1 MKRLIAILFFLAC
14 PALAQETD
22 TRDVDWEQLRAQA
35 ASLRERAEL
44 MRAAAD
50 ETRATTERACQ
61 GKLLVAGC
69 MEDAHTTHQEAGR
82 SARRIELEAIEI
94 DKRLRRHD
102 YEAKLQKRAEKN
114 RENAIKA
121 AERAEKIRQDE
132 EERRIKNE
140 ERAAKAA
147 ERREK
152 AQRE

>member
-22 TRDVDWEQLRAQA
+22 TREVDWEQLRVQA
-35 ASLRERAEL
+35 ASLRDRAE
-44 MRAAAD
+44 RIRTAAD
-50 ETRATTERACQ
+50 ENRATSERACQ
-61 GKLLVAGC
+61 DKLLVAGC
-69 MEDAHTTHQEAGR
+69 MEDARTTHQEAER
-82 SARRIELEAIEI
+82 NARRIELEAIEI

-102 YEAKLQKRAEKN
+102 YEAKLQQRAEKN

-121 AERAEKIRQDE
+121 AERAEKFRQDE

-140 ERAAKAA
+140 KRAAKAA

-152 AQRE
+152 ARSE